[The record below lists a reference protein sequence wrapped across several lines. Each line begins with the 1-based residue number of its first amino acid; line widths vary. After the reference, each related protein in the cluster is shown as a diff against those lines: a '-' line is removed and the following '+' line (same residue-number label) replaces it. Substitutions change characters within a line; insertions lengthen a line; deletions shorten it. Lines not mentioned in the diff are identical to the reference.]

1 MRAVLHLG
9 TYKTG
14 TSSLQNMLHANRD
27 LLRENGVLYPTSGLK
42 IEPKLGIRHSPL
54 IFGFMSGKQ
63 KIFPDALAKE
73 ITESGCETVI
83 FSAEPWSAPMHQSQ
97 LTRFTCALEEAG
109 FDDIQGIVLFRNLAD
124 YHVSHYREFTVNQK
138 NAAPY
143 RDYVRRPVGL
153 FDYLFLLQTY
163 RGLFGNGLRC
173 LPYDQISDSCAAV
186 FDSLGLR
193 DLFDKLQPTPKANV
207 KKLDA
212 LDIEAIRCSNALK
225 LEHDAGLAAL
235 AQLRQENTDFNDS
248 AWTEQSAGAVMPTS
262 ASYQKRFKT
271 LSGWSADWIDTLF
284 TNPHQNA
291 RNVSEV
297 TDRLMGRLT

>member
-27 LLRENGVLYPTSGLK
+27 LLRANGVLYPASCLK

-73 ITESGCETVI
+73 IADSGCETVI

-97 LTRFTCALEEAG
+97 LTRFVCALEEAG
-109 FDDIQGIVLFRNLAD
+109 FDDIQGIILFRNLAD

-163 RGLFGNGLRC
+163 RGLFGNGLRV
-173 LPYDQISDSCAAV
+173 LPYDHISDSCAAI

-193 DLFDKLQPTPKANV
+193 TLFDTLEPTPKANV

-225 LEHDAGLAAL
+225 RDHDAGLAAL
-235 AQLRQENTDFNDS
+235 ARLRQEDPALS
-248 AWTEQSAGAVMPTS
+248 AAAWTELSAGAVMPAS
-262 ASYQKRFKT
+262 ASYQKRFKV
-271 LSGWSADWIDTLF
+271 LSGWGADWTDTLF
-284 TNPHQNA
+284 ANPPQNA

-297 TDRLMGRLT
+297 TDTLMDRLT